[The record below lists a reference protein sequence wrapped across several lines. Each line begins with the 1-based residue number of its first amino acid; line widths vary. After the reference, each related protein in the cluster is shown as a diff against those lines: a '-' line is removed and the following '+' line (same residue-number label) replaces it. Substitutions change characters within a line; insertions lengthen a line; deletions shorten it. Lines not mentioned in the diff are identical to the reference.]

1 MSALLEVDDVTI
13 HFGGIHALEHVSLG
27 VERGA
32 IHAVIGPN
40 GAGKSTL
47 LNVIT
52 NHYPPSRGE
61 VRFEGRRVTGVASH
75 RVARLGIART
85 FQNLELFGRLSVL
98 DNVMVGCE
106 GARKVNGLSAESQA
120 ARLLALVG
128 LAGLESRKGSELAYG
143 QQKLLEVARALSIGP
158 RLLLLDEAASGL
170 SSIDVSRLAEVL
182 RDVVA
187 AEHVTVLLVEHHMG
201 LVMDIS
207 TAVTVLDHGR
217 VIASGPP
224 NQVREDPGVIAAY
237 LGQDDATLPAR

>member
-1 MSALLEVDDVTI
+1 MTALLEVDDVSL
-13 HFGGIHALEHVSLG
+13 HFGGIHALERVSLG
-27 VERGA
+27 VEQGA

-52 NHYPPSRGE
+52 NHYAPDRGE
-61 VRFEGRRVTGVASH
+61 VRFEGRRVTGVPSN

-85 FQNLELFGRLSVL
+85 FQNLELFVRLSVL
-98 DNVMVGCE
+98 DNVLVGCRGAGADGPEE
-106 GARKVNGLSAESQA
+106 GQA

-128 LAGLESRKGSELAYG
+128 LAGLEARKASELAYG
-143 QQKLLEVARALSIGP
+143 QQKLLEVARALSIRP

-170 SSIDVSRLAEVL
+170 SAIDISRLAEVL
-182 RDVVA
+182 RQVVA
-187 AEHVTVLLVEHHMG
+187 TERVTVVLVEHHMG
-201 LVMDIS
+201 LVMDLS

-224 NQVREDPGVIAAY
+224 GEVREDPRVIAAY
-237 LGQDDATLPAR
+237 LGQDDGASLVR

>member
-1 MSALLEVDDVTI
+1 MVTALLQVDDVSL
-13 HFGGIHALEHVSLG
+13 HFGGIHALERVSLG
-27 VERGA
+27 VEQGA

-52 NHYPPSRGE
+52 NHYAPDRGE
-61 VRFEGRRVTGVASH
+61 VRFEGRRVTGVPSN

-85 FQNLELFGRLSVL
+85 FQNLELFVRLSVL
-98 DNVMVGCE
+98 DNVLVGCP
-106 GARKVNGLSAESQA
+106 GAGADGPEEVQA

-128 LAGLESRKGSELAYG
+128 LAGLEARKASELAYG
-143 QQKLLEVARALSIGP
+143 QQKLLEVARALSIRP

-170 SSIDVSRLAEVL
+170 SAIDISRLAEVL
-182 RDVVA
+182 RQIVA
-187 AEHVTVLLVEHHMG
+187 TERVTVVLVEHHMG
-201 LVMDIS
+201 LVMDLS

-224 NQVREDPGVIAAY
+224 GEVREDPRVIAAY
-237 LGQDDATLPAR
+237 LGQDDGASLVR

>member
-1 MSALLEVDDVTI
+1 VTALLEVDDVSL
-13 HFGGIHALEHVSLG
+13 HFGGIHALERVSLG
-27 VERGA
+27 VEQGA

-52 NHYPPSRGE
+52 NHYAPDRGE
-61 VRFEGRRVTGVASH
+61 VRFEGRRVTGVPSN

-85 FQNLELFGRLSVL
+85 FQNLELFVRLSVL
-98 DNVMVGCE
+98 DNVLVGCR
-106 GARKVNGLSAESQA
+106 GAGADGPEEVQA

-128 LAGLESRKGSELAYG
+128 LAGLEARKASELAYG
-143 QQKLLEVARALSIGP
+143 QQKLLEVARALSIRP

-170 SSIDVSRLAEVL
+170 SAIDISRLAEVL
-182 RDVVA
+182 RQVVA
-187 AEHVTVLLVEHHMG
+187 TERVTVVLVEHHMG
-201 LVMDIS
+201 LVMDLS

-224 NQVREDPGVIAAY
+224 GEVREDPRVIAAY
-237 LGQDDATLPAR
+237 LGQDDGASLVR

>member
-1 MSALLEVDDVTI
+1 MTALLEVDDVSL
-13 HFGGIHALEHVSLG
+13 HFGGIHALERVSLG
-27 VERGA
+27 VEQGA

-52 NHYPPSRGE
+52 NHYAPDRGE
-61 VRFEGRRVTGVASH
+61 VRFEGRRVTGVPSN

-85 FQNLELFGRLSVL
+85 FQNLELFVRLSVL
-98 DNVMVGCE
+98 DNVLVGCRGAGADGPE
-106 GARKVNGLSAESQA
+106 GGQA

-128 LAGLESRKGSELAYG
+128 LAGLEARKASELAYG
-143 QQKLLEVARALSIGP
+143 QQKLLEVARGLSIRP

-170 SSIDVSRLAEVL
+170 SAIDISRLAEVL
-182 RDVVA
+182 RQIVA
-187 AEHVTVLLVEHHMG
+187 TERVTVVLVEHHMG
-201 LVMDIS
+201 LVMDLS

-224 NQVREDPGVIAAY
+224 GEVREDPRVIAAY
-237 LGQDDATLPAR
+237 LGQDDGASLVR

>member
-1 MSALLEVDDVTI
+1 MTALLEVDDVSL
-13 HFGGIHALEHVSLG
+13 HFGGIHALERVSLG
-27 VERGA
+27 VEQGA

-52 NHYPPSRGE
+52 NHYAPDRGE
-61 VRFEGRRVTGVASH
+61 VRFEGRRVTGVPSN

-85 FQNLELFGRLSVL
+85 FQNLELFVRLSVL
-98 DNVMVGCE
+98 DNVLVGCR
-106 GARKVNGLSAESQA
+106 GAGADGPEEVQA

-128 LAGLESRKGSELAYG
+128 LAGLEARKASELAYG
-143 QQKLLEVARALSIGP
+143 QQKLLEVARALSIRP

-170 SSIDVSRLAEVL
+170 SAIDISRLAEVL
-182 RDVVA
+182 RQVVA
-187 AEHVTVLLVEHHMG
+187 TERVTVVLVEHHMG
-201 LVMDIS
+201 LVMDLS

-224 NQVREDPGVIAAY
+224 GEVREDPRVIAAY
-237 LGQDDATLPAR
+237 LGQDDGASLVR

>member
-1 MSALLEVDDVTI
+1 VTALLEVDDVSL
-13 HFGGIHALEHVSLG
+13 HFGGIHALERVSLG
-27 VERGA
+27 VEQGA

-52 NHYPPSRGE
+52 NHYAPDRGE
-61 VRFEGRRVTGVASH
+61 VRFEGRRVTGVPSN

-85 FQNLELFGRLSVL
+85 FQNLELFVRLSVL
-98 DNVMVGCE
+98 DNVLVGCRGAGADGPE
-106 GARKVNGLSAESQA
+106 GGQA

-128 LAGLESRKGSELAYG
+128 LAGLEARKASELAYG
-143 QQKLLEVARALSIGP
+143 QQKLLEVARGLSIRP

-170 SSIDVSRLAEVL
+170 SAIDISRLAEVL
-182 RDVVA
+182 RQIVA
-187 AEHVTVLLVEHHMG
+187 TERVTVVLVEHHMG
-201 LVMDIS
+201 LVMDLS

-224 NQVREDPGVIAAY
+224 GEVREDPRVIAAY
-237 LGQDDATLPAR
+237 LGQDDGASLVR

>member
-1 MSALLEVDDVTI
+1 MTALLQVDDVSL
-13 HFGGIHALEHVSLG
+13 HFGGIRALERVSLG
-27 VERGA
+27 VEQGA

-52 NHYPPSRGE
+52 NHYAPDRGE
-61 VRFEGRRVTGVASH
+61 VRFEGRRVTGVPSN

-85 FQNLELFGRLSVL
+85 FQNLELFVRLSVL
-98 DNVMVGCE
+98 DNVLVGCR
-106 GARKVNGLSAESQA
+106 GAGADEPEEAQA

-128 LAGLESRKGSELAYG
+128 LAGLEARKASELAYG
-143 QQKLLEVARALSIGP
+143 QQKLLEVARALSIRP

-170 SSIDVSRLAEVL
+170 SAIDISRLAEVL
-182 RDVVA
+182 RQIVA
-187 AEHVTVLLVEHHMG
+187 TERVTVVLVEHHMG
-201 LVMDIS
+201 LVMDLS

-224 NQVREDPGVIAAY
+224 GEVREDPRVIAAY
-237 LGQDDATLPAR
+237 LGQDDGASLVR